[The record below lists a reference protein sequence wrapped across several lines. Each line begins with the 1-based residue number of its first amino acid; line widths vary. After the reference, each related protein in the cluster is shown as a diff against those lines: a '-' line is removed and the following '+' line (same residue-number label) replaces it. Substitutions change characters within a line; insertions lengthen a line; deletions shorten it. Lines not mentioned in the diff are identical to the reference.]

1 MLLQRIA
8 LERFRQFDQQEYT
21 FQPGLNIIK
30 GPNEVGKTTLQ
41 EAILFALLGN
51 PRRTTLERVKR
62 VDDHISWGGNSPF
75 SITLDFTDESGTPYR
90 LRKDWNAQSVCLA
103 NLRTGG

>member
-41 EAILFALLGN
+41 EAILARIEYHQG
-51 PRRTTLERVKR
+51 
-62 VDDHISWGGNSPF
+62 
-75 SITLDFTDESGTPYR
+75 
-90 LRKDWNAQSVCLA
+90 A
-103 NLRTGG
+103 